1 MVSVTL
7 RVSDSFKKMLDSL
20 PWVNWSEIAREEIQQ
35 KLSEE
40 KKLKKLKKLVSNS
53 EFTEEDADELAEQVK
68 QSMHKKLKDD
78 GLIR

>member
-40 KKLKKLKKLVSNS
+40 KKLKKLKKLVSTS

-78 GLIR
+78 GLI